1 MYFHFQ
7 FPGRDFSRQVLDCIG
22 ENYPQVKCESIT
34 ISQLH
39 NLQESAIIET
49 SKIVIPKTVRYNI
62 RGDCYT
68 VDTLVKTLNDH
79 FSSCIFEVDKASILN
94 DYEAD
99 VIIKKSDDAKLKHTD
114 IVLTLQNSLAYTCG
128 VITYSAALQAG
139 LDKTT
144 DIPVVIDSK
153 YQKPY
158 LKVSLLKSLHS
169 IQIASNFMLDSNKDI
184 AYLQF
189 TNEDLIHIFQ
199 DKLTILAK
207 NLDNNYIRLNSLGK
221 NRPIFSIQNLQS
233 APKKAKVQLHPPTFG
248 VINFNTTN
256 LCLNFYIQI
265 AHNFHAPHTLMG
277 VFYTLH

>member
-1 MYFHFQ
+1 MYFHFK
-7 FPGRDFSRQVLDCIG
+7 FSGRDVSRQVLDCIG
-22 ENYPQVKCESIT
+22 ENYLQVKCETLT

-39 NLQESAIIET
+39 NLQESVIIET
-49 SKIVIPKTVRYNI
+49 SKIVIPKIVRYNI
-62 RGDCYT
+62 PGDCYT
-68 VDTLVKTLNDH
+68 VNTLVKTLNDN
-79 FSSCIFEVDKASILN
+79 FSSCIFEVENASVLN

-114 IVLTLQNSLAYTCG
+114 IVLTLQNSLAYTFG

-153 YQKPY
+153 YQKPV
-158 LKVSLLKSLHS
+158 LKVSLLKSLHFL
-169 IQIASNFMLDSNKDI
+169 QIGSNFMLDSNKEL

-189 TNEDLIHIFQ
+189 TNDDLIKIFQ

-221 NRPIFSIQNLQS
+221 SDL
-233 APKKAKVQLHPPTFG
+233 V
-248 VINFNTTN
+248 FNTKFCAQKHQKSH
-256 LCLNFYIQI
+256 LFQ
-265 AHNFHAPHTLMG
+265 HNKF
-277 VFYTLH
+277 VS

>member
-7 FPGRDFSRQVLDCIG
+7 FPGRDVSRQVLDCIG
-22 ENYPQVKCESIT
+22 ENYLQVKCETIT

-49 SKIVIPKTVRYNI
+49 SKIVIPKIRRYNI
-62 RGDCYT
+62 QGDCYT
-68 VDTLVKTLNDH
+68 VNTLVKTLNDH
-79 FSSCIFEVDKASILN
+79 FSSCIFQVDKESILN

-99 VIIKKSDDAKLKHTD
+99 VIIKDGGLKHTD
-114 IVLTLQNSLAYTCG
+114 IVLTIQNSLAYIFG

-144 DIPVVIDSK
+144 DIQVVIDSK

-158 LKVSLLKSLHS
+158 LKVSLLKSLHFL
-169 IQIASNFMLDSNKDI
+169 QIGSNFMLDSNKEL
-184 AYLQF
+184 AYLHF
-189 TNEDLIHIFQ
+189 TNEDLIKIFQ

-221 NRPIFSIQNLQS
+221 SDL
-233 APKKAKVQLHPPTFG
+233 V
-248 VINFNTTN
+248 FNTKFCAQKRQKSN
-256 LCLNFYIQI
+256 LFQ
-265 AHNFHAPHTLMG
+265 HNKF
-277 VFYTLH
+277 VS